1 MPNSIALANK
11 YLPILDEKYKK
22 ESLTSRLDAANGS
35 IQFVGANAVKLFKTS
50 MDGLA
55 DYSRNAGFVQ
65 GSVTG
70 TWETLTLS
78 KDRGVSLSVDYLDNE
93 ETLGQA
99 FGTLVEQFMRTQVV
113 PELDAYRFAKY
124 ASNAGTSTAA
134 DITVGTTDC
143 PSLIDNAEEIMGDD
157 EVPYDGRLLFVS
169 EKFYNGI
176 KQKITRILANENGVN
191 HEIEVFNSMPV
202 IRVPKDRFN
211 TAVTL
216 YDGSDH
222 FGYVPTA
229 GGYAINFM
237 IIHPTAIA
245 QVVKHAV
252 PRIWL
257 PSENI
262 NADAYKFDYRIYHDC
277 WVLDNK
283 VKGIYLHRANTAN
296 V

>member
-11 YLPILDEKYKK
+11 YLPILDEKYKR
-22 ESLTSRLDAANGS
+22 ESLTARLDAANGS

-65 GSVTG
+65 GAVTG

-78 KDRGVSLSVDYLDNE
+78 KDRGVSLSVDAMDNE
-93 ETLGQA
+93 ETLGLA
-99 FGTLVEQFMRTQVV
+99 FGTLVEQFMRLNVV
-113 PELDAYRFAKY
+113 PEIDAYRFAKY
-124 ASNAGTSTAA
+124 ATSAGTTVSA

-143 PSLIDNAEEIMGDD
+143 PALIDNAEEVLGDA
-157 EVPYDGRLLFVS
+157 EVPREGRLLFVS

-176 KQKITRILANENGVN
+176 KQKITRYLANENGVN
-191 HEIEVFNSMPV
+191 REVEMFNGMPV
-202 IRVPKDRFN
+202 IRVPSDRFQ

-216 YDGSDH
+216 YDGSEH
-222 FGYVPTA
+222 FGYIPTV
-229 GGYAINFM
+229 GGYKINFM

-283 VKGIYLHRANTAN
+283 VKGIYLHKASTAIS
-296 V
+296 